1 MEMDGTTMK
10 TILTTQRLSLRELSE
25 GDRADFDAIFRDPET
40 IYAYGYL
47 FSPEELD
54 AWFER
59 QTGHQA
65 RHGYGLWTTVERL
78 SGAPIGFCGIVRR
91 NIENA
96 EELEISYFVKK
107 RFRHRGYAN
116 EAAAA
121 CRDYAFNALGAKR
134 VVACVRVDN
143 APSRRVAESL
153 GMTVERIF
161 VRHCSGED
169 IPYALYVLELPGIRK

>member
-1 MEMDGTTMK
+1 MK
-10 TILTTQRLSLRELSE
+10 TMLTTQRLSLRELSAE
-25 GDRADFDAIFRDPET
+25 DRADFDGIFRDPAT
-40 IYAYGYL
+40 IHAYGYL
-47 FSPEELD
+47 FNPEELD
-54 AWFER
+54 AWFEKQVAH
-59 QTGHQA
+59 QT
-65 RHGYGLWTTVERL
+65 RYGYGLWTAVERL
-78 SGAPIGFCGIVRR
+78 SGTPIGFCGIVRR
-91 NIENA
+91 NIEGV
-96 EELEISYFVKK
+96 EELEISYFVKP
-107 RFRHRGYAN
+107 RCRHRGYAR

-153 GMTVERIF
+153 GMSVERIF

>member
-1 MEMDGTTMK
+1 MK
-10 TILTTQRLSLRELSE
+10 TMLTTQRLSLRELAAE
-25 GDRADFDAIFRDPET
+25 DRADFDATFRDPET

-47 FSPEELD
+47 FNPEELD

-59 QTGHQA
+59 QAAHQT
-65 RHGYGLWTTVERL
+65 RHGYGLWTAVERL
-78 SGAPIGFCGIVRR
+78 SGAPVGFCGIVRR

-96 EELEISYFVKK
+96 EELEISYFIKP
-107 RFRHRGYAN
+107 RFRHRGYAR

-134 VVACVRVDN
+134 VVSCVRVDN

-153 GMTVERIF
+153 GMSVERIF

>member
-10 TILTTQRLSLRELSE
+10 TMLTTQRLSLRELSAE
-25 GDRADFDAIFRDPET
+25 DRADFDGIFRDPET

-47 FSPEELD
+47 FNPEELD

-59 QTGHQA
+59 QMAQQT
-65 RHGYGLWTTVERL
+65 RYGYGLWTTVERL

-91 NIENA
+91 NIENV

-107 RFRHRGYAN
+107 RFRHRGYAR

-143 APSRRVAESL
+143 APSRRVAEFL
-153 GMTVERIF
+153 GMSVDRLF
-161 VRHCSGED
+161 VRSCSGEE